1 MVKPYPSIV
10 NVGDRYYYND
20 DPNTHNICIVTN
32 IYYDTIRSKN
42 LSQVISRQAGYYPG
56 STRYVHLVS
65 QNKYTINKK
74 PKTYIFDL
82 QEIIYCR
89 KIY

>member
-32 IYYDTIRSKN
+32 IYYDTIRSKIYHK
-42 LSQVISRQAGYYPG
+42 LSPDKQDIIQAPQDMF
-56 STRYVHLVS
+56 T
-65 QNKYTINKK
+65 
-74 PKTYIFDL
+74 
-82 QEIIYCR
+82 
-89 KIY
+89 

>member
-32 IYYDTIRSKN
+32 IYYDTDKQDII
-42 LSQVISRQAGYYPG
+42 QVPQDMFI
-56 STRYVHLVS
+56 
-65 QNKYTINKK
+65 
-74 PKTYIFDL
+74 
-82 QEIIYCR
+82 
-89 KIY
+89 